1 MFLVLL
7 WPEPKALCSLLNFQR
22 ERVVEEMPGGSQ
34 ESEWFM
40 SAGMLGEDNSM
51 LKSESPAVSSDL
63 LLRQITKWLRRRR
76 GEPPF
81 KTNHFLCIPT
91 WCVYHDTQAWCFFGR
106 KKKGNR
112 SVLSWGSVA
121 IRWPSFFM
129 KFSDQ
134 LAWSRNYCH
143 FFVIFPVFLFF
154 ISSFWC
160 EIMFCEW
167 KTSAKKQLKDEN
179 MFNWCEPS
187 LSTNS
192 LWVNLSW
199 PVSFLLSFPLDVN
212 KNCPLTIECHI

>member
-1 MFLVLL
+1 
-7 WPEPKALCSLLNFQR
+7 
-22 ERVVEEMPGGSQ
+22 MPGGSQ

-51 LKSESPAVSSDL
+51 LKSEGPAVSSDL
-63 LLRQITKWLRRRR
+63 LLRQITKWVRRRR

-106 KKKGNR
+106 KKRRLSFCSFLRHSLAVFLHEVLR
-112 SVLSWGSVA
+112 STCVIKKLLSFFVSE
-121 IRWPSFFM
+121 PSFLY
-129 KFSDQ
+129 S
-134 LAWSRNYCH
+134 S
-143 FFVIFPVFLFF
+143 FF

-167 KTSAKKQLKDEN
+167 KTKKQLKEEN

-187 LSTNS
+187 LCLQIACESTWAGLFHS
-192 LWVNLSW
+192 CCLFHWMLIRTVR
-199 PVSFLLSFPLDVN
+199 
-212 KNCPLTIECHI
+212 